1 MRDSLSPPGY
11 SRSPRTLGAVISS
24 LRNGAQG
31 SRLQYMVCC
40 YIWFSPCQRVGLPV
54 KKCIFLIALLLL
66 AVSAPAWA
74 LDCILLQSSPLK
86 PYEEARQG
94 FEKVWFGQHPASGPK
109 SIGGNSVTQVLLSG
123 QQAIDTF
130 SLKKQMQSARLV
142 VAIGDQALEFA
153 RELRE
158 VPVIYLL
165 APSAT
170 AAMPKNFL
178 GIEMRIQPSRQLA
191 VINKAL
197 PKVRAIGVLY
207 NPAQSG
213 QWVQEA
219 LLSPVASV
227 QTLLFKKFD
236 SQTNVPGTLQ
246 ELIGKIDAYWLLPDP
261 QLTAPQV
268 LGSLLEFSMKN
279 RVPIISFSE
288 KYLAQGAAV
297 AVTFDTVD
305 MGAQAAE
312 LGGHVLRD
320 GLGGDTP
327 VLSPPRKVRVVV
339 NPTVLERLG
348 VTYAPAAIDA
358 TYTPEAGR

>member
-1 MRDSLSPPGY
+1 MS
-11 SRSPRTLGAVISS
+11 
-24 LRNGAQG
+24 
-31 SRLQYMVCC
+31 
-40 YIWFSPCQRVGLPV
+40 V
-54 KKCIFLIALLLL
+54 KKYILLIAMLLL
-66 AVSAPAWA
+66 AFAVPAWA
-74 LDCILLQSSPLK
+74 LDCVLLQSSPLK

-94 FEKVWFGQHPASGPK
+94 FEKGWLGQRPASGPK
-109 SIGGNSVTQVLLSG
+109 SIGGNTVTQILLSE
-123 QQAIDTF
+123 QQTTAVS
-130 SLKKQMQSARLV
+130 SLKKQLQGARLV
-142 VAIGDQALEFA
+142 VAIGDQAVEFA
-153 RELRE
+153 KDLRE
-158 VPVIYLL
+158 VPVVYLL

-170 AAMPKNFL
+170 GLPKNFI

-191 VINKAL
+191 AINKAL
-197 PKVRAIGVLY
+197 PKVRSIGILY
-207 NPAQSG
+207 NPMQSG

-219 LLSPVASV
+219 LISPVASV

-236 SQTNVPGTLQ
+236 SQANVPGLLQ
-246 ELIGKIDAYWLLPDP
+246 ELADKIDAYWLLPDP

-268 LGSLLEFSMKN
+268 FGSLLEFSMKH

-312 LGGHVLRD
+312 LGALIARD

-327 VLSPPRKVRVVV
+327 ALTPPRKVKVVA

-348 VTYAPAAIDA
+348 VPSAAKGIDA
-358 TYTPEAGR
+358 TYAPEVGR

>member
-1 MRDSLSPPGY
+1 MWFAFSERVDS
-11 SRSPRTLGAVISS
+11 
-24 LRNGAQG
+24 
-31 SRLQYMVCC
+31 
-40 YIWFSPCQRVGLPV
+40 PV
-54 KKCIFLIALLLL
+54 KKCLPLILLLLL

-74 LDCILLQSSPLK
+74 LDCVLLQSSPLK

-94 FEKVWFGQHPASGPK
+94 FEKSWLGQHSAMGPK
-109 SIGGNSVTQVLLSG
+109 SISGNTVTQILLSE
-123 QQAIDTF
+123 QQTTDGFA
-130 SLKKQMQSARLV
+130 LKKQLQGARLV

-153 RELRE
+153 KDLRE
-158 VPVIYLL
+158 VPVVYLL
-165 APSAT
+165 APSVASL
-170 AAMPKNFL
+170 PRNFI

-191 VINKAL
+191 AINKAL
-197 PKVRAIGVLY
+197 PKVRSIGVLY
-207 NPAQSG
+207 NPGQSG

-236 SQTNVPGTLQ
+236 SQTNVPGALQ
-246 ELIGKIDAYWLLPDP
+246 ELAGKVDAYWLLPDP
-261 QLTAPQV
+261 QLTGPQV

-312 LGGHVLRD
+312 LGAQVARD
-320 GLGGDTP
+320 GLGKETP
-327 VLSPPRKVRVVV
+327 ALTPPRKVRVMA

-348 VTYAPAAIDA
+348 VPIATSGIDA
-358 TYTPEAGR
+358 NYTPEGGR

>member
-1 MRDSLSPPGY
+1 MLSAVGCCSPFLNGIDSS
-11 SRSPRTLGAVISS
+11 
-24 LRNGAQG
+24 
-31 SRLQYMVCC
+31 
-40 YIWFSPCQRVGLPV
+40 V
-54 KKCIFLIALLLL
+54 KKCIPSIVLLLL

-74 LDCILLQSSPLK
+74 LDCVLLQSSPLK

-94 FEKVWFGQHPASGPK
+94 FEKVWLGQRLPSGPK
-109 SIGGNSVTQVLLSG
+109 SIGGNTVTQVLLSE
-123 QQAIDTF
+123 QQATDAF
-130 SLKKQMQSARLV
+130 SLKKQLQAARLV

-158 VPVIYLL
+158 VPVVYLL
-165 APSAT
+165 APSAK
-170 AAMPKNFL
+170 ALPKNFI

-191 VINKAL
+191 AIKKAL
-197 PKVRAIGVLY
+197 PKIRSIGVLY
-207 NPAQSG
+207 NPAHSG

-236 SQTNVPGTLQ
+236 SQTDVPVALQ
-246 ELIGKIDAYWLLPDP
+246 ELAGKVDAYWLLPDP

-268 LGSLLEFSMKN
+268 FSSLLEFSMKN
-279 RVPIISFSE
+279 SVPIISFSE

-305 MGAQAAE
+305 MGVQAAE
-312 LGGHVLRD
+312 LGAHVLRAS
-320 GLGGDTP
+320 P
-327 VLSPPRKVRVVV
+327 EEVLPALTPPRKVRVVG

-348 VTYAPAAIDA
+348 VPYAPPAIDA
-358 TYTPEAGR
+358 TYTPETGR

>member
-1 MRDSLSPPGY
+1 
-11 SRSPRTLGAVISS
+11 
-24 LRNGAQG
+24 
-31 SRLQYMVCC
+31 MV
-40 YIWFSPCQRVGLPV
+40 
-54 KKCIFLIALLLL
+54 LLFL

-74 LDCILLQSSPLK
+74 LDFVLLQSSPLK

-94 FEKVWFGQHPASGPK
+94 FEKVWLGQRPASGPK
-109 SIGGNSVTQVLLSG
+109 SISGNTVTHILLSE
-123 QQAIDTF
+123 QQATDSF
-130 SLKKQMQSARLV
+130 SLKKQLQTARLV

-153 RELRE
+153 KELRE
-158 VPVIYLL
+158 VPVLYLL

-170 AAMPKNFL
+170 GLPRNFI
-178 GIEMRIQPSRQLA
+178 GIEMRLQPSRQLA
-191 VINKAL
+191 AINKAL
-197 PKVRAIGVLY
+197 PKVRSIGVLY

-236 SQTNVPGTLQ
+236 SQTSVPGALQ
-246 ELIGKIDAYWLLPDP
+246 ELVGKIDAYWLLPVP

-288 KYLAQGAAV
+288 KYLAQGAAL
-297 AVTFDTVD
+297 AITFDTTD

-312 LGGHVLRD
+312 LGARVARA
-320 GLGGDTP
+320 GLGQDIPALT
-327 VLSPPRKVRVVV
+327 PPRKVRVVANV
-339 NPTVLERLG
+339 KVLERLG
-348 VTYAPAAIDA
+348 VPYASEAMDA
-358 TYTPEAGR
+358 TYLPETGR

>member
-1 MRDSLSPPGY
+1 M
-11 SRSPRTLGAVISS
+11 
-24 LRNGAQG
+24 
-31 SRLQYMVCC
+31 
-40 YIWFSPCQRVGLPV
+40 
-54 KKCIFLIALLLL
+54 KKCISLIALLLL

-74 LDCILLQSSPLK
+74 LDCVLLQSSALK

-94 FEKVWFGQHPASGPK
+94 FEKAWLGQRPASGPK
-109 SIGGNSVTQVLLSG
+109 SISGNTVTHILLSE
-123 QQAIDTF
+123 QQAADTF
-130 SLKKQMQSARLV
+130 SLKKQLQGARLV
-142 VAIGDQALEFA
+142 VVIGDQALEFV

-158 VPVIYLL
+158 VPVVYLL

-170 AAMPKNFL
+170 VLPKNFI

-191 VINKAL
+191 AINKTL
-197 PKVRAIGVLY
+197 PKVRSIGGLY
-207 NPAQSG
+207 NPGQSG

-236 SQTNVPGTLQ
+236 SQTNVPVALQ
-246 ELIGKIDAYWLLPDP
+246 EMADKIDAYWLLPDP

-268 LGSLLEFSMKN
+268 LGSLLEFSMKY

-305 MGAQAAE
+305 MGTQAAE
-312 LGGHVLRD
+312 LAAQVARD
-320 GLGGDTP
+320 GLGKDTP
-327 VLSPPRKVRVVV
+327 TLSPPRKVRVVA

-348 VTYAPAAIDA
+348 VPFAPKGIDA
-358 TYTPEAGR
+358 TYTPEIGR

>member
-1 MRDSLSPPGY
+1 MTRKA
-11 SRSPRTLGAVISS
+11 LGLLHVVRF
-24 LRNGAQG
+24 LP
-31 SRLQYMVCC
+31 
-40 YIWFSPCQRVGLPV
+40 FQRVDPPV
-54 KKCIFLIALLLL
+54 KKGILFLALLLL

-74 LDCILLQSSPLK
+74 LDCVLLQSSPLK

-94 FEKVWFGQHPASGPK
+94 FEKAWLGQHPSGPK
-109 SIGGNSVTQVLLSG
+109 SIGGNTVTQVLLSE
-123 QQAIDTF
+123 QQATDVF
-130 SLKKQMQSARLV
+130 SLKKHLQTARLV

-153 RELRE
+153 KELRE

-165 APSAT
+165 APSAK
-170 AAMPKNFL
+170 ALPKNCI

-191 VINKAL
+191 AINKAL
-197 PKVRAIGVLY
+197 PKIRSIGVLY

-236 SQTNVPGTLQ
+236 SQTNVPGALQ
-246 ELIGKIDAYWLLPDP
+246 ELAGKVEAYWLLPDP

-268 LGSLLEFSMKN
+268 FGSLLEFSMKN
-279 RVPIISFSE
+279 SVPIISFSE

-312 LGGHVLRD
+312 LGAHVLRD

-327 VLSPPRKVRVVV
+327 VLTPPRKVRVVT

-348 VTYAPAAIDA
+348 VPCASQAIDA
-358 TYTPEAGR
+358 TYIPETGR

>member
-1 MRDSLSPPGY
+1 M
-11 SRSPRTLGAVISS
+11 
-24 LRNGAQG
+24 
-31 SRLQYMVCC
+31 
-40 YIWFSPCQRVGLPV
+40 
-54 KKCIFLIALLLL
+54 ALLLL
-66 AVSAPAWA
+66 AWSAPAWA
-74 LDCILLQSSPLK
+74 LDCVLLQSSALR

-94 FEKVWFGQHPASGPK
+94 FEKAWLGQHSSGPK
-109 SIGGNSVTQVLLSG
+109 SISGNSVTQVLLSE
-123 QQAIDTF
+123 QQAADIF
-130 SLKKQMQSARLV
+130 SLKKQLQAARLV

-153 RELRE
+153 KELRE
-158 VPVIYLL
+158 VPVVYLL

-170 AAMPKNFL
+170 GLAKNFL

-191 VINKAL
+191 AINKAL
-197 PKVRAIGVLY
+197 PRVRSIGVLY

-236 SQTNVPGTLQ
+236 SQTNVPGALQ
-246 ELIGKIDAYWLLPDP
+246 ELAGKVDAYWLLPDP

-268 LGSLLEFSMKN
+268 FGSLLEFSMKN
-279 RVPIISFSE
+279 RIPIISFSE

-297 AVTFDTVD
+297 AVTFDTAD
-305 MGAQAAE
+305 MGVQAAE
-312 LGGHVLRD
+312 LGAHVLRD
-320 GLGGDTP
+320 GLGGDPTI
-327 VLSPPRKVRVVV
+327 LTPPRKVRIVA

-348 VTYAPAAIDA
+348 VTYAPTAIDA

>member
-1 MRDSLSPPGY
+1 MWFAFSERVDSS
-11 SRSPRTLGAVISS
+11 
-24 LRNGAQG
+24 
-31 SRLQYMVCC
+31 
-40 YIWFSPCQRVGLPV
+40 V
-54 KKCIFLIALLLL
+54 KKCLPLILLLLL
-66 AVSAPAWA
+66 AMSAPAWA
-74 LDCILLQSSPLK
+74 LDCVLLQSSPLK

-94 FEKVWFGQHPASGPK
+94 FEKSWLAQHSATGPK
-109 SIGGNSVTQVLLSG
+109 SISGNTVTQVLLSE
-123 QQAIDTF
+123 QQTTGDFA
-130 SLKKQMQSARLV
+130 LKKQMQSARLV
-142 VAIGDQALEFA
+142 VAIGDQALAFV
-153 RELRE
+153 RDLRE

-170 AAMPKNFL
+170 GLAKNFI

-191 VINKAL
+191 AINKAL
-197 PKVRAIGVLY
+197 PKVHSIGVLY

-213 QWVQEA
+213 QWVQEM

-236 SQTNVPGTLQ
+236 SQTSLPGALQ
-246 ELIGKIDAYWLLPDP
+246 EMASAVDAYWLLPDP

-268 LGSLLEFSMKN
+268 LGRLLEFSMKQ

-288 KYLAQGAAV
+288 KYLSKGAAL

-305 MGAQAAE
+305 MGVQAAE
-312 LGGHVLRD
+312 LGAIAARD

-327 VLSPPRKVRVVV
+327 VLIPPRKIRVVA

-348 VTYAPAAIDA
+348 VPFSLNGIDA
-358 TYTPEAGR
+358 TYSQPEGGR